1 MSQFECK
8 VVRAEIIPHPNAN
21 AIEICRIG
29 DFQSIV
35 KKGMVKTGDLVVY
48 IPEQAI
54 LPAWLMK
61 EMGFWDEVGQRGMLN
76 GGARNRVKAIKLRG
90 VVSQGLVLSTDSVED
105 AESTLITVT
114 KDCSD
119 ENGPLF
125 CSSLFC
131 LDDDVAEF
139 LGITKYEPTLPSH
152 MAGRA
157 LGVDMAATHNYDFDN
172 LKKMPNMFDDGELVV
187 ISEKIH
193 GTLLQV
199 CVVPTEAANERYY
212 AGRVVMTSKGLGG
225 KGIILDHS
233 DESNLYAQ
241 TVKKWGLMDKVLSVL
256 GPIADG
262 VGKPQFIF
270 GEVFGRTASGAGVQ
284 DLTYTDLP
292 LDYRAF
298 DICSGNRGAQQ
309 FCQSGYFE
317 ELCKIM
323 DVPTVPVLYVGPYS
337 KEVVLKHTDGKTTLG
352 AQAHIREGVV
362 VKSAN
367 EAVTPSFQRKIAK
380 SVSDAYLLRT
390 GDATEFN

>member
-1 MSQFECK
+1 MSQFECR

-35 KKGMVKTGDLVVY
+35 KKGMVNTGDLVVY

-54 LPAWLMK
+54 LPVWLMK
-61 EMGFWDEVGQRGMLN
+61 EMGLWDEVGQRGTLS
-76 GGARNRVKAIKLRG
+76 GGARNRVKAVRLRG
-90 VVSQGLVLSTDSVED
+90 VVSQGLVLPGVSVLTGESPELCIGGERVEPEARLVGYFLEGMD
-105 AESTLITVT
+105 A
-114 KDCSD
+114 
-119 ENGPLF
+119 
-125 CSSLFC
+125 
-131 LDDDVAEF
+131 AEF
-139 LGITKYEPTLPSH
+139 LSIVKYEPTLPSH

-157 LGVDMAATHNYDFDN
+157 LGVDMGATHNYDFDN
-172 LKKMPNMFDDGELVV
+172 LKKMPNMFDDGEPVV

-193 GTLLQV
+193 GTFLQV

-212 AGRVVMTSKGLGG
+212 AGRVAMTSKGLGG
-225 KGIILDHS
+225 KGIILDHN

-241 TVKKWGLMDKVLSVL
+241 TVKKLGLMDKVLSVL
-256 GPIADG
+256 GPLADDA
-262 VGKPQFIF
+262 GKPQFIF
-270 GEVFGRTASGAGVQ
+270 GEVFGRTASGACVQ
-284 DLTYTDLP
+284 DLTYTDQP

-298 DICSGNRGAQQ
+298 DICSGNRGTQEFAPLGG
-309 FCQSGYFE
+309 FT
-317 ELCKIM
+317 ELCALM

-337 KEVVLKHTDGKTTLG
+337 KEVVLQHTDGKTTLG
-352 AQAHIREGVV
+352 AGSHIREGVV